1 LSSTS
6 TSTNTHT
13 STLTKVVYVTR
24 KVQADFLEILD
35 LYGYFSESYARN
47 LIADIRVF
55 LDEEV
60 IDMVRFSWA
69 KTNSTIVLEELKY
82 EVISGGIGLA
92 DDRPGGIG
100 YRTDLQTADFSVR
113 IQYNNRWSM
122 LSDTEKQAVSSR
134 LSLKWGP
141 AGQLDYSGG
150 KWINDRSYSSDGV
163 YGLNRTRFCIN

>member
-6 TSTNTHT
+6 TRTSTHT

-60 IDMVRFSWA
+60 IDMVRFSWTKSNTA
-69 KTNSTIVLEELKY
+69 IVLEELKY
-82 EVISGGIGLA
+82 DVISGGIGLA

-100 YRTDLQTADFSVR
+100 YRSDLQTADFSVR
-113 IQYNNRWSM
+113 IRYNNRWNM
-122 LSDTEKQAVSSR
+122 LSDTEKQAVGLR
-134 LSLKWGP
+134 LFLKWGP
-141 AGQLDYSGG
+141 AGHLDYSGG
-150 KWINDRSYSSDGV
+150 KWVDDRSYSSDGI
-163 YGLNRTRFCIN
+163 YGLSRARFCIN